1 MALVRNPPQSLP
13 AMHPASVPLSLLLAA
28 SFCPVYAASVPLL
41 FLSPLRAADTHPE
54 LSPGATDT
62 LMAIWERPGKLLS
75 VYPSVRNPS
84 AIVPLPRPHHCSFT
98 AALLLFGATL
108 TIIVVTIRQRRR
120 KRQQAEQPDFSYAS
134 HLPPKFLPSMPYGI
148 SRVSRSDGPS
158 DSLGSYRYPLA
169 AQFSVPTSSQ
179 VRSEEFS

>member
-1 MALVRNPPQSLP
+1 MLRQSL
-13 AMHPASVPLSLLLAA
+13 SSFSLPFAQLTRIQNFHRGRRTPPWPSRKGLG
-28 SFCPVYAASVPLL
+28 SCCRSIPRYVTRPLL
-41 FLSPLRAADTHPE
+41 C
-54 LSPGATDT
+54 
-62 LMAIWERPGKLLS
+62 
-75 VYPSVRNPS
+75 
-84 AIVPLPRPHHCSFT
+84 PLPRPHHCSFT
-98 AALLLFGATL
+98 TALLLFGATL

-179 VRSEEFS
+179 VRSEEFSRSVQSAKGVCLIAEVERTVLAVFCFTAL